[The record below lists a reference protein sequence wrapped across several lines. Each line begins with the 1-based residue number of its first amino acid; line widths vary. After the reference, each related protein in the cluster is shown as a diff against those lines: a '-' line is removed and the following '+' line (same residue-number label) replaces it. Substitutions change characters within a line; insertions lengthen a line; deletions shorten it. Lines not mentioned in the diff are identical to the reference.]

1 MDADDTVLDQ
11 LMDPDEIDSDGDA
24 HRMEDSPANPP
35 ASANHHADLL
45 APSFPQFSQLPAELR
60 LLIWEAAAD
69 QQAQVPRVVNMSVR
83 GQVWDRSPRPRLHV
97 TNKSW
102 LQADPRAASLLRT
115 NREARAAASAFLQ
128 SHPRLPGRTLV
139 IFIAGNSTTVRLGR
153 AFATPLCQLCLD
165 PTRDILFLN
174 GLDLYVHA
182 RAAPTPTEPGGE
194 AAISLVLPHGLS
206 AWGAISPTWV
216 RYHAFRLNIIEHQ
229 ALCQFRTVVMPV
241 QGLVQQAEEGQPS
254 FFTDIF
260 SQLAVRSCR
269 EPVSCRRTFIALVGR
284 YRGGNLQMD
293 DIEFI
298 PDEELKRVREE
309 AREQVAHGR
318 AKSVLDRDVLVMT
331 AIWAQW
337 TYGAA
342 EVFDVNRDMVL
353 MDGKYGPAIRR
364 TLQFARVKQGVCAEQ
379 RGERISRITYGK
391 SDVQHQSTFL
401 NRKLPALLHRYMAD
415 R

>member
-1 MDADDTVLDQ
+1 MDADDTFLDQ
-11 LMDPDEIDSDGDA
+11 LMDPDEIDIDA
-24 HRMEDSPANPP
+24 DAQRMEDSPANPP

-153 AFATPLCQLCLD
+153 AFGTPLCQLSLD

-174 GLDLYVHA
+174 GLDLHIHA
-182 RAAPTPTEPGGE
+182 PAATTAAEPDGE
-194 AAISLVLPHGLS
+194 TTTSLVLPHGL
-206 AWGAISPTWV
+206 ATWGAISPTWV
-216 RYHAFRLNIIEHQ
+216 RHHAFRLSNIEHQ

-241 QGLVQQAEEGQPS
+241 QGLVEQVEQGEPR

-260 SQLAVRSCR
+260 AQIAVRQR
-269 EPVSCRRTFIALVGR
+269 PEPVSRRSGEGIDRTFIALVGR

-309 AREQVAHGR
+309 AREQVAYGW

-353 MDGKYGPAIRR
+353 MDAKYGPAIRR
-364 TLQFARVKQGVCAEQ
+364 TLQFARVKQGVCAE
-379 RGERISRITYGK
+379 
-391 SDVQHQSTFL
+391 
-401 NRKLPALLHRYMAD
+401 
-415 R
+415 